1 MATQINEPIF
11 VGIDNERIE
20 LVGAKL
26 AEFIANREQ
35 MQAEIAT
42 KAEALAAKDAARQA
56 VLDKLG
62 LTADEAKLLL
72 G

>member
-26 AEFIANREQ
+26 AEFIADRER
-35 MQAEIAT
+35 MQTEFAT
-42 KAEALAAKDAARQA
+42 RTDAQTAKQVARQA

-62 LTADEAKLLL
+62 LSADEAQALF

>member
-20 LVGAKL
+20 LTNTKL

-35 MQAEIAT
+35 MQIETA
-42 KAEALAAKDAARQA
+42 ALTDAQTAKQVARQA

-62 LTADEAKLLL
+62 LTQDEAQALL